1 MLHQHHKMNWCRI
14 TCWRLGKIFLKH
26 YPHLVVLLQGGPVLT
41 LFLLCMES
49 ILRPSRSQRIPI
61 MQAFHEWSGVFST
74 KSSMHQICCSLQKYL
89 WHQFMLFLIIYIN
102 FAITNI
108 SLLRYALQYGI
119 VVIRAINIV
128 DLL

>member
-1 MLHQHHKMNWCRI
+1 
-14 TCWRLGKIFLKH
+14 
-26 YPHLVVLLQGGPVLT
+26 
-41 LFLLCMES
+41 
-49 ILRPSRSQRIPI
+49 
-61 MQAFHEWSGVFST
+61 
-74 KSSMHQICCSLQKYL
+74 
-89 WHQFMLFLIIYIN
+89 MLFLIIYIN